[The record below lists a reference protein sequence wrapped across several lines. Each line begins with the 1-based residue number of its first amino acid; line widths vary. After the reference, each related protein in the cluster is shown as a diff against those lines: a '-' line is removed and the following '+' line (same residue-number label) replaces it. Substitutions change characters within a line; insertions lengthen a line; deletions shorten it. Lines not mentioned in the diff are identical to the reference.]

1 MKHHF
6 ALLASVL
13 AIGLGASMTN
23 AQSLELNT
31 YMIAWGAE
39 NCESFDYP
47 EDLQRHATM
56 DVLQSPAH
64 EVTDMQAKMDFAL
77 DGFENNIEELC
88 EFLPYM
94 LEEDEEE

>member
-1 MKHHF
+1 MKQQL
-6 ALLASVL
+6 ALLAAVL
-13 AIGLGASMTN
+13 TIGLGTGVTN

-56 DVLQSPAH
+56 DVLQSPEH
-64 EVTDMQAKMDFAL
+64 EVADMQAKMDFAL
-77 DGFENNIEELC
+77 DGFENNVEELC